1 MHIGFVL
8 FSFGCSVAATAAFEV
23 LRFTAHED
31 TASNGLNNQMQ
42 GMHYSMVV
50 LLFVAREHTRTNLPS
65 LSAALVDVYRGA
77 CWSGA
82 LKAYK
87 KSLELHRQLAKSA
100 PQENGHAPESPPATV
115 PSRLLNNAAVVHMA
129 CGKQR
134 EALNLAV
141 EASQVHLRAAPVWP
155 CPEAINQ

>member
-1 MHIGFVL
+1 ML
-8 FSFGCSVAATAAFEV
+8 QP
-23 LRFTAHED
+23 
-31 TASNGLNNQMQ
+31 ASNGLNNQMQ
-42 GMHYSMVV
+42 VMRYSMAV
-50 LLFVAREHTRTNLPS
+50 LLFAAREHARANLLS
-65 LSAALVDVYRGA
+65 LEVDFDRGA

-100 PQENGHAPESPPATV
+100 PQENGHVPESPPATV

-141 EASQVHLRAAPVWP
+141 EASQVHPGGHSSMALP
-155 CPEAINQ
+155 